1 MPQHAISPVQTASQ
15 PAEQQDILRA
25 VMRVLEDPEFA
36 NIFDEHALA
45 ETPIA
50 GILAGQ
56 PVAGIIDRLL
66 VTDDEVLIVDYKSNR
81 PPPTTAE
88 ATPVPYSGTNG
99 GVSGFGGASV
109 SWPNNQGSTSLDGSP
124 KACHSAGQPNHA
136 TQFSVDRTNEAG
148 LIR

>member
-1 MPQHAISPVQTASQ
+1 
-15 PAEQQDILRA
+15 
-25 VMRVLEDPEFA
+25 MRVLEDPEFA

-88 ATPVPYSGTNG
+88 ATPVPYLAQMAVYRDLAVQAFPGRTIKAALLWTEAPRL
-99 GVSGFGGASV
+99 VIL
-109 SWPNNQGSTSLDGSP
+109 PDSLIAP
-124 KACHSAGQPNHA
+124 HSLA
-136 TQFSVDRTNEAG
+136 
-148 LIR
+148 